1 VGGVATRVVT
11 GAGRTARVA
20 ARVGLARGERRPGA
34 GDRTATPFVDRPAW
48 RDVVGTAVTERE
60 TARAGWPVCARV
72 IAGLAARG
80 VSGAS
85 RRVVPC
91 PVDCAVGVAEDETAG
106 RAAGTGVVVSGEPAR
121 TGVAATVDAAGVRLA
136 GGARG
141 AAAVAVPAASPA
153 TPPLPLAP
161 DVASAGV
168 MRAPDLRE
176 VTVVAVGP
184 PARRVAGVI
193 VPAAPALE
201 VTVAD
206 ARALCAAAVAR
217 PVAPDRAPKA
227 DIGGGVPLSAPVVL
241 TAPGPFPPTAP
252 RARAR
257 PVTGVAGDRC
267 NAAGDRATVDDTTV
281 AVVDDTTVAVVD
293 DTTVAV
299 VDDTTI
305 AVVDDTTV
313 AATGGRSAW
322 TMGDERPDG
331 AVITPLPGVVDVVT
345 RRACAEERGVG
356 RAGACVTTTTA
367 ATLAARRV
375 RAAILAASPPAPT
388 SDTKD
393 VEAPASVPPAPPA
406 APLAATTPAPA
417 PPADTPPPAVSTP
430 PAALAVAAWATRSG
444 AALESTAVLSV
455 AGTVNGSARSRVR
468 LSVRPC
474 SRAAQRAHCRACA
487 AARRRSSSR
496 PS

>member
-1 VGGVATRVVT
+1 VTRVVT
-11 GAGRTARVA
+11 GAGRTARAA
-20 ARVGLARGERRPGA
+20 ARVGRARGERRPGA
-34 GDRTATPFVDRPAW
+34 GDRTATPCVDRPAW

-60 TARAGWPVCARV
+60 TDRAGRPLCARV

-80 VSGAS
+80 VGVTS

-91 PVDCAVGVAEDETAG
+91 PVGRAVVVTGDETTG
-106 RAAGTGVVVSGEPAR
+106 RAAATGVMVSGKPAG
-121 TGVAATVDAAGVRLA
+121 TDVTATADAAGVRVA

-176 VTVVAVGP
+176 VTVVVAVGP
-184 PARRVAGVI
+184 PARRVAIAI
-193 VPAAPALE
+193 VPTAPALE

-227 DIGGGVPLSAPVVL
+227 NIGGGVALSALAVL
-241 TAPGPFPPTAP
+241 TAPRPRAPPAP

-267 NAAGDRATVDDTTV
+267 NAARDRAAVDDT
-281 AVVDDTTVAVVD
+281 AG
-293 DTTVAV
+293 
-299 VDDTTI
+299 
-305 AVVDDTTV
+305 
-313 AATGGRSAW
+313 AATGGRTAW
-322 TMGDERPDG
+322 TTGDERPDG
-331 AVITPLPGVVDVVT
+331 AVIAPLPGVADVVT
-345 RRACAEERGVG
+345 RRACADDRGVG

-367 ATLAARRV
+367 ATLAARRA

-388 SDTKD
+388 MDTKD
-393 VEAPASVPPAPPA
+393 VEAPASVPPATPA
-406 APLAATTPAPA
+406 APLAATRPAPA
-417 PPADTPPPAVSTP
+417 PPADTPPPAVSMP

-444 AALESTAVLSV
+444 AALESTALLSG

-474 SRAAQRAHCRACA
+474 SRAVQRTHCRACA
-487 AARRRSSSR
+487 AARRRSSSL